1 MTSRRSEPMPSRARW
16 LTIIGAAAVAA
27 LTVTATA
34 SSTGASGETSTSE
47 ESTTSDASTSSAPAG
62 ESTTTAAGAT
72 TTRDRTTPTASSAD
86 FTATLAAECEGDTG
100 HPLLA
105 DAVQNV
111 AVPDGSLRLIEILRT
126 CDVEFV
132 GPVDE
137 ALGRPLTNVEA
148 LIADPVNNVTPNQ
161 AQLDALNAELAIY
174 WRIANAWAQSQAG
187 GTAESGATTTVATG
201 SAPAS
206 DVATSDAE
214 ESPTTGG

>member
-1 MTSRRSEPMPSRARW
+1 
-16 LTIIGAAAVAA
+16 
-27 LTVTATA
+27 
-34 SSTGASGETSTSE
+34 
-47 ESTTSDASTSSAPAG
+47 
-62 ESTTTAAGAT
+62 
-72 TTRDRTTPTASSAD
+72 
-86 FTATLAAECEGDTG
+86 
-100 HPLLA
+100 
-105 DAVQNV
+105 VQNV
-111 AVPDGSLRLIEILRT
+111 AVPDGSLRVIEILRT

-187 GTAESGATTTVATG
+187 GTAAAGATTTVATG

-206 DVATSDAE
+206 DVATSEAE
-214 ESPTTGG
+214 ESATTGG